1 MSTILHLSF
10 ASSSTLRSLLNGGS
24 RPSSRLSISRPTLAS
39 LHRNSFKLKPYG
51 EKLSFF
57 EVERVQNGILVKEEK
72 LKRNTRVVVVRF
84 NRGFGFNGGGGG
96 GGRDNGATAR
106 VVGNLVLAIG
116 LTYLSMTGQLGWVLD
131 AIVSIW
137 LLVVL
142 IPIVGLG
149 AFLWWAG
156 RDIVQ
161 SSSLSL
167 SVWLLKWISFDIVAF
182 AVSKLWERFSDF
194 QIYFE

>member
-1 MSTILHLSF
+1 MSAILHLSF
-10 ASSSTLRSLLNGGS
+10 TSSSTLRSLLNGCS
-24 RPSSRLSISRPTLAS
+24 RPSSRPSISRPTLAS
-39 LHRNSFKLKPYG
+39 LHRNSFKLKPYS

-57 EVERVQNGILVKEEK
+57 EVERVQHGILEKEEK

-137 LLVVL
+137 VL
-142 IPIVGLG
+142 
-149 AFLWWAG
+149 
-156 RDIVQ
+156 R
-161 SSSLSL
+161 SLSL
-167 SVWLLKWISFDIVAF
+167 SLGLDTHICTNS
-182 AVSKLWERFSDF
+182 LWRIDCM
-194 QIYFE
+194 